1 MIYFICLTIK
11 QYLKYMYTII
21 FVETPE
27 NKGKMTIGFQLCNF
41 NYSYSPKGLI
51 RIARFNSAFLP
62 DKNLGYYGDIYMK
75 RFIRKWKNITKKNI
89 ERRNELKMAEIIYRK
104 IFCNDIYN
112 NIIEYL

>member
-1 MIYFICLTIK
+1 
-11 QYLKYMYTII
+11 MYTII